1 MMSPTVL
8 TVFTGILPWLIV
20 CMALWLT
27 YQLIRQNG
35 RILLSLEVIQSKL
48 SQLVPDRPPGLPK
61 GLPAP
66 PFELPDLDGN
76 PVSLQQFRGRDV
88 LLIFWSPSCGFCQK
102 MAPEVAKLLADGSN
116 DTPAPLL
123 ITTNEPEENRQ
134 MAEAFGIRCPLL
146 LDDMMK
152 VSSMYKSSG
161 TPTGYLI
168 DTQGLIASELTIGAQ
183 ALLAL
188 SELPSS
194 KGDGG
199 NSNLGDGEENER
211 GNGKSQQDGVI
222 HELRVPIKAISQ
234 QGIGMGDMVKHLTNA
249 VGVKT
254 CQSCEQ
260 RRQKLNRW
268 MIKGTGNAPA
278 PSRDVAQ
285 QS

>member
-1 MMSPTVL
+1 
-8 TVFTGILPWLIV
+8 
-20 CMALWLT
+20 
-27 YQLIRQNG
+27 
-35 RILLSLEVIQSKL
+35 
-48 SQLVPDRPPGLPK
+48 
-61 GLPAP
+61 
-66 PFELPDLDGN
+66 
-76 PVSLQQFRGRDV
+76 
-88 LLIFWSPSCGFCQK
+88 
-102 MAPEVAKLLADGSN
+102 MAPEVAKLLVDGSN
-116 DTPAPLL
+116 DTPTPVL

-168 DTQGLIASELTIGAQ
+168 NAQGLIASELTIGAQ

-199 NSNLGDGEENER
+199 NSSLGDGEENER
-211 GNGKSQQDGVI
+211 GNGKSQQDGVN

-249 VGVKT
+249 VGFKT

-268 MIKGTGNAPA
+268 MIKGTGNAPV